1 MTTGGSD
8 IAFLKHK
15 LEKALPHILFGDFLK
30 EKKNRKQTNKSDLGS
45 VGQAEEDQLCDPPTV
60 AACPVLKWQYDK
72 TNSRLC
78 AGAQTPQVCVSVSA
92 CVCACV
98 IISRVK
104 ADSQIYTTHLVLF
117 PFWCCS
123 ANGFVCLK
131 LQDISLHEPT
141 HTANCGFS
149 ADHNQCT
156 GRILKLCLYMT
167 SFSKTSCNLNQE
179 LHALDYQ
186 CIKMY

>member
-8 IAFLKHK
+8 TAFLKHK
-15 LEKALPHILFGDFLK
+15 LEKALPHILFRDFLK
-30 EKKNRKQTNKSDLGS
+30 EKTKQNRKQTNKSDLGS

-78 AGAQTPQVCVSVSA
+78 AGAQTPQVCVCVS
-92 CVCACV
+92 ACV
-98 IISRVK
+98 IISCVK
-104 ADSQIYTTHLVLF
+104 ADSQIYTTLLVLF
-117 PFWCCS
+117 PFWCC
-123 ANGFVCLK
+123 GFVCPK

-149 ADHNQCT
+149 ADHNQYT
-156 GRILKLCLYMT
+156 GRILKLCFYRT
-167 SFSKTSCNLNQE
+167 SFSKKSCNLNQK
-179 LHALDYQ
+179 LYVLDSQ